1 MKLTFA
7 SQYSRKIA
15 YEEYPLEIYCHGHFE
30 IKSCD
35 YYEQEDCPKS
45 CSFAKLR
52 VQQITVSKKES
63 ITPRCVEEVNTS
75 KVNTLNSFS
84 SPHSNF
90 RNGLERFLKKYGDK
104 WKK

>member
-7 SQYSRKIA
+7 SQYTRKIA
-15 YEEYPLEIYCHGHFE
+15 YEEYPLEVYCHGHFE

-45 CSFAKLR
+45 CSFAK
-52 VQQITVSKKES
+52 VKES
-63 ITPRCVEEVNTS
+63 TPRCEEEDSSS
-75 KVNTLNSFS
+75 KSSHSFS

-90 RNGLERFLKKYGDK
+90 RNGLERFLKNGKN
-104 WKK
+104 KKSKAP